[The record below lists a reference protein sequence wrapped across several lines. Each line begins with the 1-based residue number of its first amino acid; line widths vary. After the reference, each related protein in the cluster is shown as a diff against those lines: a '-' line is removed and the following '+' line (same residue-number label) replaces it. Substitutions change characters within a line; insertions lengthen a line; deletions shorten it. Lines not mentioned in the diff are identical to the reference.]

1 MIKVRLYDTPNR
13 LSYVGYDYNRKH
25 GWFSIHILKKDNWN
39 ILGKEYISDS
49 LTI

>member
-25 GWFSIHILKKDNWN
+25 GWFSIHILSKTIGIYW
-39 ILGKEYISDS
+39 GKNTHLIP
-49 LTI
+49 

>member
-25 GWFSIHILKKDNWN
+25 GWFSIHILKKT
-39 ILGKEYISDS
+39 IRIYCGKNTHLIP
-49 LTI
+49 

>member
-25 GWFSIHILKKDNWN
+25 GWFLIHVI
-39 ILGKEYISDS
+39 GK
-49 LTI
+49 TIGIYWGKNTYLIP

>member
-25 GWFSIHILKKDNWN
+25 GWFSIHILSK
-39 ILGKEYISDS
+39 
-49 LTI
+49 TIRIYWRKNTYLIP

>member
-25 GWFSIHILKKDNWN
+25 GWFSIHVI
-39 ILGKEYISDS
+39 GK
-49 LTI
+49 TIGIYWGKNTCLIP